1 MKKRMIGLC
10 AVLMLLFALAG
21 CEKSQAPYLEKA
33 EELLT
38 VALTAPGDQ
47 LAEAYASGDESAK
60 EEALQ
65 EIFSGLVEEKKIEGF
80 AFSAD
85 AEALHRNLWE
95 TGAKAEILKI
105 TQIRQMEGQPNQYFC
120 TAVVRVSGGRYD
132 GLDFVLYSTIY
143 FTENGLADHMKIT
156 GDDYNVLTESE

>member
-1 MKKRMIGLC
+1 MKKPMIGLC
-10 AVLMLLFALAG
+10 AVLMLLFTLAG

-47 LAEAYASGDESAK
+47 LAEAYASGDESAE

-65 EIFSGLVEEKKIEGF
+65 EMFSGLVEEKKIEGF

-95 TGAKAEILKI
+95 TGAKTEILKI
-105 TQIRQMEGQPNQYFC
+105 PQVRELEAWPGQYYC

-132 GLDFVLYSTIY
+132 GLDFILGCTIR
-143 FTENGLADHMKIT
+143 FTKNGLADYMEIS
-156 GDDYNVLTESE
+156 GDEYKLLAESE